1 MRIDAHQHF
10 WSYSAEHYGWI
21 VDNGLT
27 ALERDFLP
35 ADLRP
40 LLDAHGIDGT
50 VAVQAQQ
57 SEEETRWLLGLA
69 DDHDWIRGV
78 VGWTDLRAPDRAERI
93 AALAHPRLVGIR
105 HVVQDEAD
113 GFMEGEEFRE
123 GVRAVGA
130 AGLVYDVLILG
141 RQMDEAAELC
151 GALDGQRLVLDHVGK
166 PDIAGGAGMEAWGA
180 ALAALGAMDH
190 VTVKLSGLVT
200 EADWKRWTEAD
211 LVPVLDAALEA
222 FGPGRVMFGS
232 DWPVCTLAAS
242 YDRVHGVV
250 ERWASGLS
258 EDERAALFGGTAR
271 KVYLGA

>member
-1 MRIDAHQHF
+1 
-10 WSYSAEHYGWI
+10 
-21 VDNGLT
+21 
-27 ALERDFLP
+27 
-35 ADLRP
+35 
-40 LLDAHGIDGT
+40 
-50 VAVQAQQ
+50 
-57 SEEETRWLLGLA
+57 
-69 DDHDWIRGV
+69 
-78 VGWTDLRAPDRAERI
+78 
-93 AALAHPRLVGIR
+93 
-105 HVVQDEAD
+105 
-113 GFMEGEEFRE
+113 MEGEEFRE

-166 PDIAGGAGMEAWGA
+166 PDIAGGAGMQAWGA
-180 ALAALGAMDH
+180 ALAALGAMEH

-271 KVYLGA
+271 KVYLGV